1 MTLSPLWHTLLKNVN
16 ITVRYQSTLY
26 TAINYIINTV
36 YVWAWDRNNQNIT
49 MTPASFALF
58 TTELSNVM
66 YIYIYIDTIIHEDTY
81 PLHCYRFLCIH
92 VKQNVYDMFSTVM
105 WYNFKEVVVQYK
117 MVSAEFL
124 NTFDRHKSVTRSE
137 RDFCGSRVFY

>member
-1 MTLSPLWHTLLKNVN
+1 MQFIRVAGNRNSSSALTKNLDPPMTLSPLWHTLLKNVN

-66 YIYIYIDTIIHEDTY
+66 YIYWHDHSWRHISITLLQIFMYTRKTK
-81 PLHCYRFLCIH
+81 CVRH
-92 VKQNVYDMFSTVM
+92 VFDSN
-105 WYNFKEVVVQYK
+105 VVQ
-117 MVSAEFL
+117 F
-124 NTFDRHKSVTRSE
+124 
-137 RDFCGSRVFY
+137 